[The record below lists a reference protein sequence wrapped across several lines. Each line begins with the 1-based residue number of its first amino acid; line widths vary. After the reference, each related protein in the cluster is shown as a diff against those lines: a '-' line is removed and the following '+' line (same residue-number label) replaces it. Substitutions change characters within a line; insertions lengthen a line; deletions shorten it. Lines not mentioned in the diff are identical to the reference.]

1 MIPLQCGTATHT
13 LLALYDPPDAG
24 AYGSG
29 IVLCNPWGQEHI
41 RAYGTMRFLA
51 KRLQKA
57 GHHVLRFDYYG
68 CGDSGGDFTD
78 ASVDGWCQDTIVAVE
93 ELKALAGVPTV
104 TLLGARFGA
113 VVASLVAAKR
123 SDIDRLVLWDPIIDT
138 ASYVAELVEQSR
150 AEGVDVPAEWPH
162 GDDDRLVDVDGSPVT
177 REMGVCIA
185 QARIDISTWRSI
197 RSALLIASC
206 QPMAEYASVVRQS
219 EERELDMTSLECPW
233 PHAWSAEGDFGARA
247 IPLDAIEAIVK
258 HYP

>member
-78 ASVDGWCQDTIVAVE
+78 ASVDQWCQDTMMVVE
-93 ELKALAGVPTV
+93 ELKTLSGVSTV
-104 TLLGARFGA
+104 TLLGARLGA
-113 VVASLVAAKR
+113 VVASLVAAER
-123 SDIDRLVLWDPIIDT
+123 PDIDRLVLWDPIIDT
-138 ASYVAELVEQSR
+138 ASYVAEMVEQSR
-150 AEGVDVPAEWPH
+150 ADGVDVPAEWPH

-185 QARIDISTWRSI
+185 QASIDISTWRSI
-197 RSALLIASC
+197 RSVLLIASN
-206 QPMAEYASVVRQS
+206 QPLAGYASLARLSAEQ
-219 EERELDMTSLECPW
+219 ELEFAALEHPW
-233 PHAWSAEGDFGARA
+233 PYAWSAEGDFETRA
-247 IPLDAIEAIVK
+247 IPLDAIDAIVENQ
-258 HYP
+258 P